1 MIVAMVA
8 PPSTHHVKGKA
19 RMTDHAP
26 IRRNLH
32 CLTLAACLAA
42 GAGCRTDSEDVH
54 RWANTQQ
61 GPRKL
66 MAVMT
71 HEKYLPDLRIEAAM
85 TLVRMKPR
93 AGRRVGIDELI
104 AGLAD
109 LPAARRSVIVTGM
122 VPILVQEIQKPPPP
136 EPVGNATRAPDTTFP
151 YKDAAFALLTN
162 EGEDLVSDKAQRQAL
177 ESALSNWVMA
187 DFSARMDDSSQ
198 AYGMGQLLAELG
210 VEGVRRLPQLIVP
223 EAKKIGNIAGFIADF
238 GDAQTKLEASQRL
251 AKVAQEVDSRAWL
264 ERKAPGLKEANAASG
279 QKVEGARFEAQLAL
293 YQEEELL
300 RVLSSL
306 KQVGQAPAVNY
317 LLSLARDKSRNEK
330 RREAAL
336 AAMEG
341 HIDRR
346 DTALVDGLL
355 ELASAEDTPD
365 TVRDQALRRVGELPR
380 KQVIAALYG
389 LFAQRNWKIR
399 WVAAELVL
407 KTSESQHLAEFMT
420 KLGSVRNMAITE
432 PIRYGKLIANV
443 PGVPP
448 ARDVIKGYLATQ
460 YPAPVRLTALGYYLD
475 QGTRDQLSLIEPF
488 HADATHVPECV
499 KGADGCEWQCEIAAG
514 GEQVVKPVQTIG
526 DFVEFCVKP
535 AMQARASA
543 EASTQEAKN

>member
-1 MIVAMVA
+1 
-8 PPSTHHVKGKA
+8 
-19 RMTDHAP
+19 
-26 IRRNLH
+26 
-32 CLTLAACLAA
+32 
-42 GAGCRTDSEDVH
+42 
-54 RWANTQQ
+54 
-61 GPRKL
+61 

-71 HEKYLPDLRIEAAM
+71 HGKYVDPLRIEAAM

-109 LPAARRSVIVTGM
+109 MPAASRAVIVKGM
-122 VPILVQEIQKPPPP
+122 VPLLVQEIRKPPPP
-136 EPVGNATRAPDTTFP
+136 EPAAGAAREPDTTFP

-162 EGEDLVSDKAQRQAL
+162 EGEELVPIQQHRQEL
-177 ESALSNWVMA
+177 ESALSDWVMA

-198 AYGMGQLLAELG
+198 AYGMGQVLAELG
-210 VEGVRRLPQLIVP
+210 AEGVRRLPQLIVP

-251 AKVAQEVDSRAWL
+251 VKVAQEVDSKAWL
-264 ERKAPGLKEANAASG
+264 DRKAPGLREANQASG
-279 QKVEGARFEAQLAL
+279 QKVEGPRFEAQLAL
-293 YQEEELL
+293 YQEEEMM

-330 RREAAL
+330 RREVAL

-341 HIDRR
+341 HVDRKN
-346 DTALVDGLL
+346 TALADGLL

-380 KQVIAALYG
+380 KQVIGALYG
-389 LFAQRNWKIR
+389 LFAQKNWKIR

-407 KTSESQHLAEFMT
+407 KTSESQHLAEFMS

-432 PIRYGKLIANV
+432 PIRYGKLIA
-443 PGVPP
+443 GVQGTPP
-448 ARDVIKGYLATQ
+448 ARDVIKGYLSAQ
-460 YPAPVRLTALGYYLD
+460 SPAPVRLTALGYYLD
-475 QGTRDQLSLIEPF
+475 QGTRDQLQLVEPF
-488 HADATHVPECV
+488 QTDTTRVPECV
-499 KGADGCEWQCEIAAG
+499 KDAEGCEWQCEIAAG
-514 GEQVVKPVQTIG
+514 GEQLVKPVKTIG
-526 DFVEFCVKP
+526 DFVEYCVKP
-535 AMQARASA
+535 AMMARTTA
-543 EASTQEAKN
+543 EAAAQTAKN

>member
-1 MIVAMVA
+1 
-8 PPSTHHVKGKA
+8 
-19 RMTDHAP
+19 MTDHAP
-26 IRRNLH
+26 MRRNIQR
-32 CLTLAACLAA
+32 LTLAACLVAS
-42 GAGCRTDSEDVH
+42 AGCRTDTDDVH

-71 HEKYLPDLRIEAAM
+71 HEKYVPELRIEAAM

-109 LPAARRSVIVTGM
+109 LPAARRAVIVSGM
-122 VPILVQEIQKPPPP
+122 VPLLVAEIQKPPPP
-136 EPVGNATRAPDTTFP
+136 QPAGNAPREPDSSFP
-151 YKDAAFALLTN
+151 YKDAAFALLTH
-162 EGEDLVSDKAQRQAL
+162 EGEVLVADKQQRQQL
-177 ESALSNWVMA
+177 EAALSDWVLA

-198 AYGMGQLLAELG
+198 AYGVGQLLAHLG
-210 VEGVRRLPQLIVP
+210 ADGVRRLPQLIAP
-223 EAKKIGNIAGFIADF
+223 EAPKIGNIAGVIADF

-251 AKVAQEVDSRAWL
+251 VKVAQEVDSKAWL
-264 ERKAPGLKEANAASG
+264 ERKAPALKEANEASG

-306 KQVGQAPAVNY
+306 KQVGQAPAVEY

-341 HIDRR
+341 HVDRKN
-346 DTALVDGLL
+346 TALADGLL
-355 ELASAEDTPD
+355 ELASADDTPD
-365 TVRDQALRRVGELPR
+365 AVRDQALRRVGELPR
-380 KQVIAALYG
+380 KQVIDALYG
-389 LFAQRNWKIR
+389 LFGNKNWKIR

-407 KTSESQHLAEFMT
+407 RTSESQHVAEFMS

-432 PIRYGKLIANV
+432 PLRYGKLIAGV
-443 PGVPP
+443 PGTPP
-448 ARDVIKGYLATQ
+448 ARDVIKPYTAAQ
-460 YPAPVRLTALGYYLD
+460 HPAPVRLTALGYYLD
-475 QGTRDQLSLIEPF
+475 QGTRAELPLVEPF
-488 HADATHVPECV
+488 ANDTTRVPECL
-499 KGADGCEWQCEIAAG
+499 KDAEGCEWQCEITAA
-514 GEQVVKPVQTIG
+514 GEQVVKPVKTIG
-526 DFVEFCVKP
+526 DFVQYCVKP
-535 AMQARASA
+535 AMQARATA
-543 EASTQEAKN
+543 EAVQQKAQNQ

>member
-1 MIVAMVA
+1 
-8 PPSTHHVKGKA
+8 
-19 RMTDHAP
+19 MTDHAP
-26 IRRNLH
+26 IVRTLQR
-32 CLTLAACLAA
+32 LTLAACLVA
-42 GAGCRTDSEDVH
+42 GTGCRTDSDDVH

-71 HEKYLPDLRIEAAM
+71 HEKYVAALRIEAAM

-109 LPAARRSVIVTGM
+109 MPAGPRAVIVKGM
-122 VPILVQEIQKPPPP
+122 VPLLVQEIRKAPPP
-136 EPVGNATRAPDTTFP
+136 EPAANAAREPDTTFP

-162 EGEDLVSDKAQRQAL
+162 EGEELVPDKQHRQEL
-177 ESALSNWVMA
+177 ESALSDWVMA

-210 VEGVRRLPQLIVP
+210 AEGVRRLPLLIMP

-251 AKVAQEVDSRAWL
+251 VKVAQEVDSRAWL
-264 ERKAPGLKEANAASG
+264 DRKAPGLKEANQASG
-279 QKVEGARFEAQLAL
+279 VKVEGPRFEAQLAL
-293 YQEEELL
+293 YQEEELM

-341 HIDRR
+341 HVDKKN
-346 DTALVDGLL
+346 TALAEGLL

-365 TVRDQALRRVGELPR
+365 SVRDQALRRVGELPR
-380 KQVIAALYG
+380 KQVIGSLYG
-389 LFAQRNWKIR
+389 LFAQKNWKIR

-407 KTSESQHLAEFMT
+407 KTSESQHLPEFMS
-420 KLGSVRNMAITE
+420 KLGGVHNMAITE
-432 PIRYGKLIANV
+432 PLRYGKLIA
-443 PGVPP
+443 GVQGTPP
-448 ARDVIKGYLATQ
+448 ARDVIKAYLAPQ
-460 YPAPVRLTALGYYLD
+460 YPAPVRLTALGFYLD
-475 QGTRDQLSLIEPF
+475 QGTREQLPLVEPF
-488 HADATHVPECV
+488 ASDSTHVPECV
-499 KGADGCEWQCEIAAG
+499 KDAEGCEWQCEIAAG
-514 GEQVVKPVQTIG
+514 GEQLVKPVKTIG
-526 DFVEFCVKP
+526 DFVEYCVKP
-535 AMQARASA
+535 AMQARTTSESA
-543 EASTQEAKN
+543 AQTAKN